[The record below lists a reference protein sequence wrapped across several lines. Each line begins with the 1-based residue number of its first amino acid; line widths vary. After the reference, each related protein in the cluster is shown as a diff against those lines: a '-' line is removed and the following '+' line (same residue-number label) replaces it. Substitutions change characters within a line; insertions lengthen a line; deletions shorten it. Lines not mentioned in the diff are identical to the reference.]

1 MIRNFEDL
9 EVWQNSRDLCKE
21 IHHLIIAPD
30 FAKDFA
36 LVNQINRSSGSIMDN
51 IAEGFG
57 RTGNKEFI
65 QYLSISKGS
74 CSEVKSQLYRA
85 MDRSYLDI
93 KKGEELLSST
103 QSLMNQLGGFIHY
116 LKQSESKGS
125 KFKEPNAVYQL
136 NLESRIP
143 NSESQIF

>member
-9 EVWQNSRDLCKE
+9 EVWQNSRDLCKK
-21 IHHLIIAPD
+21 IHHLIISPE

-65 QYLSISKGS
+65 QFLSISKGS

-93 KKGEELLSST
+93 KKRRRT
-103 QSLMNQLGGFIHY
+103 FIIY
-116 LKQSESKGS
+116 TIIDESIRWI
-125 KFKEPNAVYQL
+125 Y
-136 NLESRIP
+136 
-143 NSESQIF
+143 

>member
-1 MIRNFEDL
+1 
-9 EVWQNSRDLCKE
+9 
-21 IHHLIIAPD
+21 
-30 FAKDFA
+30 
-36 LVNQINRSSGSIMDN
+36 
-51 IAEGFG
+51 
-57 RTGNKEFI
+57 
-65 QYLSISKGS
+65 
-74 CSEVKSQLYRA
+74 

-116 LKQSESKGS
+116 LKQSEYKGS